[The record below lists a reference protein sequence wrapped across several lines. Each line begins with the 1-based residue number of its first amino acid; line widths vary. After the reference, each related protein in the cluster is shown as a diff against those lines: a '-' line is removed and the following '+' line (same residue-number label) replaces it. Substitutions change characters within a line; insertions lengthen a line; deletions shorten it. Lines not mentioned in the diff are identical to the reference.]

1 MGDGYKVCGKP
12 VIHKDDPDF
21 DLASTHQAA
30 FHRHNS
36 VRDSDP
42 GLELAHQSALRR
54 VAARNGARL
63 TSRWSSLVHAHCA
76 ERASGCGCWLPRGAS
91 GCLVHAGQTEKKE
104 RKTAWSR
111 MLESDTEEEEMSSG
125 EWSGLMAKMKPD
137 APKGALKPAKPKKVE
152 PPPKNVEAPAKPAPG
167 AWYDLM
173 DKMKTDAPAGALRKK
188 TAAAPRV
195 ISEAEASKEEWLA
208 SQVQRVSL
216 DFLFAGLT
224 LFAGHPDPPRQLRH
238 PLPRLLHVAR
248 ARALLPLPGRAR
260 AARHGR
266 GRV

>member
-21 DLASTHQAA
+21 DQASTHQAA

-36 VRDSDP
+36 VRDSAP
-42 GLELAHQSALRR
+42 GLELVHKNALRR

-76 ERASGCGCWLPRGAS
+76 ERALGCGCWLPRGAS
-91 GCLVHAGQTEKKE
+91 CCLVHAGQTEKKE

-152 PPPKNVEAPAKPAPG
+152 PPPKIVEAPAKPAPG

-188 TAAAPRV
+188 TATAPRV

-208 SQVQRVSL
+208 SQ
-216 DFLFAGLT
+216 A
-224 LFAGHPDPPRQLRH
+224 
-238 PLPRLLHVAR
+238 
-248 ARALLPLPGRAR
+248 
-260 AARHGR
+260 
-266 GRV
+266 

>member
-1 MGDGYKVCGKP
+1 LGDGYKVCGKP

-76 ERASGCGCWLPRGAS
+76 ERASACGCF
-91 GCLVHAGQTEKKE
+91 VHAGQTEKKE

-173 DKMKTDAPAGALRKK
+173 DKMKTDAPASALRKK
-188 TAAAPRV
+188 AATAPRV

-208 SQVQRVSL
+208 SQ
-216 DFLFAGLT
+216 A
-224 LFAGHPDPPRQLRH
+224 
-238 PLPRLLHVAR
+238 
-248 ARALLPLPGRAR
+248 
-260 AARHGR
+260 
-266 GRV
+266 